1 MLIKSVNGSI
11 MEFVKVEPI
20 VEKRES
26 FNGTVNRRV
35 AVAKDMTQDISGLLF
50 SLTPTASQFGLDA
63 FQADESKMLVGNF
76 KREVVEELLDSI
88 LKNGYADLSGYS
100 YQPSEDITKL
110 KFNNGESAPY
120 FLRGFAATMSLER
133 SMGLSPFSP
142 APTGNIPVGED
153 DGDYTDEPETAEDM
167 RRDIYAM
174 SDKYTITELANMNE
188 DELSDILKGIE
199 SQF

>member
-1 MLIKSVNGSI
+1 MLIKSVNSI
-11 MEFVKVEPI
+11 MEVCKVEVI

-50 SLTPTASQFGLDA
+50 SLTPADSQFGLDA
-63 FQADESKMLVGNF
+63 FQADESKLLVGNF
-76 KREVVEELLDSI
+76 KREVVEELLDSLLI
-88 LKNGYADLSGYS
+88 NGYADLSGYS

-110 KFNNGESAPY
+110 KFDNGKSDPY
-120 FLRGFAATMSLER
+120 FIRGFAATMGLER
-133 SMGLSPFSP
+133 PMGLSPFSP

-174 SDKYTITELANMNE
+174 SDKYTISQLANME
-188 DELSDILKGIE
+188 EAELSDILKGIE
-199 SQF
+199 S

>member
-1 MLIKSVNGSI
+1 
-11 MEFVKVEPI
+11 
-20 VEKRES
+20 
-26 FNGTVNRRV
+26 
-35 AVAKDMTQDISGLLF
+35 
-50 SLTPTASQFGLDA
+50 
-63 FQADESKMLVGNF
+63 
-76 KREVVEELLDSI
+76 
-88 LKNGYADLSGYS
+88 
-100 YQPSEDITKL
+100 
-110 KFNNGESAPY
+110 
-120 FLRGFAATMSLER
+120 
-133 SMGLSPFSP
+133 MGLSPFSP

>member
-1 MLIKSVNGSI
+1 MIIKTVNGTI
-11 MEFVKVEPI
+11 MEVVKVEPI
-20 VEKRES
+20 VEKRDI

-35 AVAKDMTQDISGLLF
+35 AVAKDMREDISGLLF
-50 SLTPTASQFGLDA
+50 SFTSTASQFGLDA

-133 SMGLSPFSP
+133 SMGSPFAP
-142 APTGNIPVGED
+142 AQMGNIPVGED
-153 DGDYTDEPETAEDM
+153 DGDYTEDEPMTAEDM
-167 RRDIYAM
+167 RRDIYAL
-174 SDKYTITELANMNE
+174 SDKYTISQLANME
-188 DELSDILKGIE
+188 EAELSDILKGIE